1 MNHRLNGASEN
12 KVRKYRRISEREL
25 ERNTTHDFVIAE

>member
-12 KVRKYRRISEREL
+12 KVRKYRRISER
-25 ERNTTHDFVIAE
+25 NTTHDFVIAE